1 MNLQADL
8 HTHTVH
14 SDGVL
19 TVKQL
24 FEKVKKA
31 GFSGFSI
38 TDHDTMSGVVEG
50 LTLIENYKFK
60 FISGV
65 ELTTHVENKEIHL
78 LSYGIDPLHEELNN
92 KLLNLQ
98 KSREK
103 RAEII
108 VSKLADHDINLDMDE
123 IKKKAK
129 GASITRPHIA
139 KEMLDGG
146 YVKNYKEA
154 FDVYIG
160 DNLPAF
166 EGKEKF
172 DIVDAIRLVH
182 EAGGKTVVAHPN
194 KYITK
199 EEMRFMIKNGLDGIE
214 VLHPSHNEHHI
225 RYWRRWCIENKLIA
239 TGGSD
244 YHGSRPYDEENFGR
258 WKVNVE
264 VIEKLLNK

>member
-24 FEKVKKA
+24 FEKTRKVGFA
-31 GFSGFSI
+31 GLSI
-38 TDHDTMSGVVEG
+38 TDHDTLSGVVEA
-50 LTLIENYKFK
+50 LTLIKDYSFK

-65 ELTTHVENKEIHL
+65 ELTTHVQDKEIHL
-78 LSYGIDPLHEELNN
+78 LSYGIDPLHEELNEKLN
-92 KLLNLQ
+92 KLQ

-108 VSKLADHDINLDMDE
+108 VSKLAEHDINLDME
-123 IKKKAK
+123 NIKKKAK

-139 KEMLDGG
+139 KEMLEGG
-146 YVKNYKEA
+146 YIKNYKEA
-154 FDVYIG
+154 FDQYIG

-172 DIVDAIRLVH
+172 EIKDAIELVH
-182 EAGGKTVVAHPN
+182 RAGGKTVVAHPG
-194 KYITK
+194 KYVTK
-199 EEMRFMIKNGLDGIE
+199 EEMRYMINCGLDGIE
-214 VLHPSHNEHHI
+214 VLHPSHSSYYI

-244 YHGSRPYDEENFGR
+244 YHGSRPYDDENFGK
-258 WKVNVE
+258 WKTNVD
-264 VIEKLLNK
+264 VIEKLLN

>member
-1 MNLQADL
+1 MNLLADL

-24 FEKVKKA
+24 FEKTKKI
-31 GFSGFSI
+31 GLSGLSI
-38 TDHDTMSGVVEG
+38 TDHDTLSGVVEA
-50 LTLIENYKFK
+50 LSIVDNYNFK
-60 FISGV
+60 FITGV
-65 ELTTHVENKEIHL
+65 ELTTHIKDKEIHL
-78 LSYGIDPLHEELNN
+78 LSYGVDPFNDELNE
-92 KLLNLQ
+92 KLIGLI

-108 VSKLADHDINLDMDE
+108 VSKLANHDINLDIDK
-123 IKKKAK
+123 IKQNAK

-139 KEMLDGG
+139 KEMLESG

-154 FDVYIG
+154 FDNYIG

-172 DIVDAIRLVH
+172 AIDEAIKLVH
-182 EAGGKTVVAHPN
+182 RAGGKTVVAHPN
-194 KYITK
+194 RFVSK
-199 EEMRFMIKNGLDGIE
+199 EEMRYMINCGLDGIE
-214 VLHPSHNEHHI
+214 VLHPSHNDYYI
-225 RYWRRWCIENKLIA
+225 KYWRRWCIENKLIA

-244 YHGSRPYDEENFGR
+244 YHGSRPYDEENFGK
-258 WKVNVE
+258 WNVNVD
-264 VIEKLLNK
+264 VIEKLLS